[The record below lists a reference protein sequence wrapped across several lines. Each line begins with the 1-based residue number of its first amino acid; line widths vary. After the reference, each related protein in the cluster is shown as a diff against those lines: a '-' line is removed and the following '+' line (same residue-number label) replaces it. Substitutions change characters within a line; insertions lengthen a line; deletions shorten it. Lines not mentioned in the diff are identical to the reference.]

1 MTQPAPIPTPT
12 TKLGQYSIFEKLG
25 EGGMG
30 EVFLAT
36 REGVPCVLKTLR
48 PEAAQDEI
56 AVARFVREA
65 EIGAR
70 VRHRN
75 VASVLRS
82 GHEDGVLTIELELV
96 RGKDLKTIAHS
107 LLAEERLLPY
117 PISISALL
125 GILDGLDHIHRLT
138 DGDGR
143 PLGIVHRDLS
153 LRNLMLSYDGVPK
166 IIDFGVARA
175 ELDDFRTKP
184 GVVPGTLRFVSPE
197 LAKGEPVDHRSDL
210 YAAGLVAY
218 ELLCGTPVVAP
229 NQNPLS
235 IIRAVIETTPVPLDV
250 ANPEIPQEL
259 AAVVMKAL
267 AKDRNQRWQSAAE
280 LKAAIE
286 RAVPTWAR
294 LEQALLSKFL
304 RAWFKEDAERADAL
318 FDTLEAWRAS
328 GLSPWHQDDDELTA
342 VRPMSGFEGVEE
354 EFASTTGLRFPTRVR
369 QATRPPSG
377 TTPEERLLVSQAI
390 ARPRAAPR
398 PMVWLIAGLIA
409 LSAATISVATVM
421 LRPQRVE
428 QIPLE
433 GSEPTPVA
441 AIRAAL
447 PQQEVREAP
456 EVAASPKAS
465 ASPRA
470 SASLKASAS
479 PLALAPSSAPKPP
492 LRQPA
497 PPTPPVAR
505 TSVEPPLATSAP
517 AISRLAALAKELQRS
532 SAHPLSQDPAFQA
545 FVDEVTSRARLLPE
559 KGRRSAMAQLDLLID
574 SGEVA
579 RVRPILEALE
589 PN

>member
-1 MTQPAPIPTPT
+1 
-12 TKLGQYSIFEKLG
+12 
-25 EGGMG
+25 MG

-48 PEAAQDEI
+48 PEAAQDEV
-56 AVARFVREA
+56 AVARFLREA

-75 VASVLRS
+75 VASVWRS
-82 GHEDGVLTIELELV
+82 GPEDGVLTIELELV
-96 RGKDLKTIAHS
+96 RGKDLRTIAQS

-117 PISISALL
+117 PISIAALL
-125 GILDGLDHIHRLT
+125 GVLDGLDHIHGLT

-210 YAAGLVAY
+210 YAAGLVLY
-218 ELLCGTPVVAP
+218 ELLSGTAVVAP

-235 IIRAVIETTPVPLDV
+235 TMRAVIEAAPAPLDV
-250 ANPEIPQEL
+250 ANPEIPGAL
-259 AAVVMKAL
+259 SAVVMKAL
-267 AKDRNQRWQSAAE
+267 AKDREQRWQSAAE

-286 RAVPTWAR
+286 RAVPTWAG

-304 RAWFKEDAERADAL
+304 RAWFKEDAQRADAL
-318 FDTLEAWRAS
+318 FDALEARRAVGFTAS
-328 GLSPWHQDDDELTA
+328 LQDDDELTA

-354 EFASTTGLRFPTRVR
+354 ELSSTTGLRFPTRAR
-369 QATRPPSG
+369 QAKRPPSG
-377 TTPEERLLVSQAI
+377 ATPGERLLASQAI
-390 ARPRAAPR
+390 ARPRASPR
-398 PMVWLIAGLIA
+398 ATIWLISGLVA
-409 LSAATISVATVM
+409 LAAATISVATVM
-421 LRPQRVE
+421 LRPHRVE
-428 QIPLE
+428 EIPLE
-433 GSEPTPVA
+433 VSEPPPVT

-447 PQQEVREAP
+447 PPQEAP
-456 EVAASPKAS
+456 

-470 SASLKASAS
+470 SAAPNVS
-479 PLALAPSSAPKPP
+479 PMAPGTAKPP
-492 LRQPA
+492 LRRPA
-497 PPTPPVAR
+497 PPQPTIAR
-505 TSVEPPLATSAP
+505 ASVEPPLATSAP
-517 AISRLAALAKELQRS
+517 AISRLAALSKELLRS

-559 KGRRSAMAQLDLLID
+559 NKRKSVLAQLDLLID
-574 SGEVA
+574 SGEIV
-579 RVRPILEALE
+579 RVKPILEALE